1 MNCEKNPQD
10 FIIIIIIQALLH
22 HHHKG
27 CVLQV
32 NFLELLQNYGI
43 STIPYNSSSNIL
55 HFVTADKIIT
65 NVKLLR
71 GMFTSFFV
79 NNGTEH

>member
-1 MNCEKNPQD
+1 MNCEKKTQD

-43 STIPYNSSSNIL
+43 STIPYDFNNIL
-55 HFVTADKIIT
+55 HFVVAADKIII
-65 NVKLLR
+65 
-71 GMFTSFFV
+71 SY
-79 NNGTEH
+79 